1 MRMEETDMT
10 QERFEEMVKQYGRLV
25 FTVCNQLVGDA
36 GQAEDL
42 AQETFLSAWLH
53 AARCPEGAEK
63 AWLCRIAAN
72 KAKDCLKSAYRRR
85 VTAAEEP
92 GDWLQGQ
99 AGCAAAVSPE
109 DAFAS
114 RETLHAVRGG
124 IEGLRAPYKEVSAL
138 FFLENYSVAEI
149 ARLLGRPHKTV
160 NTQLYRARSM
170 LRGQLA
176 AQVA

>member
-53 AARCPEGAEK
+53 ADRCPEGAEK

-114 RETLHAVRGG
+114 R
-124 IEGLRAPYKEVSAL
+124 
-138 FFLENYSVAEI
+138 
-149 ARLLGRPHKTV
+149 
-160 NTQLYRARSM
+160 
-170 LRGQLA
+170 
-176 AQVA
+176 

>member
-1 MRMEETDMT
+1 MT
-10 QERFEEMVKQYGRLV
+10 QERFEEMVEQYGRLV

-53 AARCPEGAEK
+53 ADRCPDGAEK

-72 KAKDCLKSAYRRR
+72 KAKDCLKSADRRR
-85 VTAAEEP
+85 VAAAGGP
-92 GDWLQGQ
+92 GDWLEGQ
-99 AGCAAAVSPE
+99 ACAEEVSPE
-109 DAFAS
+109 DAVAS
-114 RETLHAVRGG
+114 RETLRTVRGG

-149 ARLLGRPHKTV
+149 AQLLGRPHKTI
-160 NTQLYRARSM
+160 NTQLYRAKSM